1 MQLHNGVQSC
11 SDRGRPLWSDQHQ
24 GLSRWMHGANMFWKQ
39 RWHGRT
45 VEVQGK
51 SLHKQVLTTIL
62 CLCSQATQLKLHEK
76 MYDVVNLKP
85 PFFFFSLCFLPLETS
100 SLQEVSE
107 PNRASIYRSLTINIS
122 KEMMC
127 YSDFPIPADY
137 PNYMHHSKILT
148 YFRMY
153 AEHFKLM
160 QYIRFQVT
168 ESTWAE
174 RSGSFS
180 VLLQFKTIPTNQS
193 TMCILD
199 LSEERE
205 TGTRLFTHRKMGS
218 SDWENRWT
226 AGEAC
231 LWCSH
236 LLHWPLHLP

>member
-1 MQLHNGVQSC
+1 MVFKVAVIGAGPSGLTSIKACLDECMVPTCFES
-11 SDRGRPLWSDQHQ
+11 SDDMGGLWKFNASH
-24 GLSRWMHGANMFWKQ
+24 SINTFWQ
-39 RWHGRT
+39 PFC
-45 VEVQGK
+45 VY
-51 SLHKQVLTTIL
+51 
-62 CLCSQATQLKLHEK
+62 APKLHSWNCMK
-76 MYDVVNLKP
+76 RYTMSILNHHS
-85 PFFFFSLCFLPLETS
+85 FFFHYVFLPLETS
-100 SLQEVSE
+100 SAQEVSE
-107 PNRASIYRSLTINIS
+107 PNRASIYRSLTINVS

-127 YSDFPIPADY
+127 YSDFPIPAGY

-193 TMCILD
+193 AMCILD

-218 SDWENRWT
+218 GDWEKRRT
-226 AGEAC
+226 GGEAC